1 MQEDVIVTGGVETGN
16 YFCLHLDAY
25 KLVEAL
31 TCLSATPLPVSNY
44 LCLFGKHEQLLGQL
58 SSSYQQGLI
67 TDLYRW
73 ERELQP
79 SLAFIFTM
87 F

>member
-1 MQEDVIVTGGVETGN
+1 MQEDVIVTGGAETGN
-16 YFCLHLDAY
+16 YFCLRLDSY
-25 KLVEAL
+25 KLVGAL

-58 SSSYQQGLI
+58 SSSYQQGMI

-79 SLAFIFTM
+79 SLPFIFTR